1 MNRFDGHQTFSY
13 RVHGLCLTSNFR
25 LPKLNPLSEERSSET
40 PDVVVQRREPQETA
54 AEKTKIDVQDDLVRV
69 SSQFGIVDIKAHSVA
84 LRPVPR
90 VSHQSLFTCY
100 AVYILS
106 FLLHRR
112 GFLTLH
118 ASAVVIGDVSV
129 AFIGEKGMGKS
140 TTAASFYAQG
150 DSLLSDDMI
159 ACRPCE
165 EEVPEVAHG
174 FPWMKLGPAALRDV
188 LDRSSDALDPPAPGS
203 KKRVVPTARNT
214 PDTSFPL
221 RRIYVLGYYKDSHHE
236 RDVQIRPFGS
246 KQACMFLIANSFVQM
261 LVGRELSDPQ
271 HLAQCA
277 ALSRRVPVASLARPQ
292 DIGDLSAAYD
302 AVHQDIEKTTQPAS

>member
-1 MNRFDGHQTFSY
+1 MNRFDGQQTFSY

-25 LPKLNPLSEERSSET
+25 LPKLNPLSEERSPET
-40 PDVVVQRREPQETA
+40 PDVVVQSRESQETA
-54 AEKTKIDVQDDLVRV
+54 AEKTRIDVQDELVRV
-69 SSQFGIVDIKAHSVA
+69 SSQFGTVDIKAHSVA
-84 LRPVPR
+84 LRPVPH
-90 VSHQSLFTCY
+90 VSHQALFTCY

-159 ACRPCE
+159 ACKPRE
-165 EEVPEVAHG
+165 EGVPEVDQG
-174 FPWMKLGPAALRDV
+174 FPWMKLGPVALCDV
-188 LDRSSDALDPPAPGS
+188 LDRSGDALDPPAPGS
-203 KKRVVPTARNT
+203 KKRVVPTAGNT
-214 PDTSFPL
+214 PNTSFPL
-221 RRIYVLGYYKDSHHE
+221 RRIYVLGYYKDSHGK
-236 RDVQIRPFGS
+236 RDVQIRTFGS

-261 LVGRELSDPQ
+261 LMGRELSDPQ

-277 ALSRRVPVASLARPQ
+277 TLSQRVPMSLLLRPRSM
-292 DIGDLSAAYD
+292 DALPSVYGAVRRDLED
-302 AVHQDIEKTTQPAS
+302 HTD